1 MADRQEE
8 SIALGSVSPPITH
21 RFVDVPDG
29 VVHCV
34 ECGQGTP
41 VLLLHQTPRSWDE
54 FRAVLPLLGRTRRA
68 IAMDTIGF
76 GDSSR
81 LPAGGYSVERWADVV
96 VSLLDALGIDRATVV
111 GHHTGGYVATEV
123 AASHPERVTA
133 VVLSGV
139 GLLPVAE
146 RLEQAEGRAV
156 VDEADRSLDGSH
168 LQELWQ
174 MRAEFYPPDIQ
185 LLERFMID
193 CLKAGDLAAEGHRIV
208 ARYPIE
214 ERVGLVTCPTLII
227 APTADVHAYPLT
239 PALEAAMPHAV
250 VSEIEGGMACLPDQ
264 LPGAFAA
271 AVVGFLDDVEDA

>member
-1 MADRQEE
+1 MA
-8 SIALGSVSPPITH
+8 LTITH
-21 RFVDVPDG
+21 RFVDVPGG

-34 ECGQGTP
+34 ECGHGTP

-54 FRAVLPLLGRTRRA
+54 FRDVLPLLGRTRRA

-81 LPAGGYSVERWADVV
+81 LPAGEYSVERWAETAVN
-96 VSLLDALGIDRATVV
+96 LLDALGIDRAAVV

-123 AASHPERVTA
+123 AAAHPQRVTA
-133 VVLSGV
+133 IVLSGV
-139 GLLPVAE
+139 DLLPVTE

-174 MRAEFYPPDIQ
+174 MRAEFYPPDIA
-185 LLERFMID
+185 LLERFMVD

-214 ERVGLVTCPTLII
+214 ERVGLVTCPTLIV
-227 APTADVHAYPLT
+227 APTADPYSYPT
-239 PALEAAMPHAV
+239 VRALQAALPHAV
-250 VSEIEGGMACLPDQ
+250 MTEIEGGMVPLPDQ
-264 LPGAFAA
+264 LPGPFAT
-271 AVVGFLDDVEDA
+271 AVAEFLSDVENF

>member
-1 MADRQEE
+1 M
-8 SIALGSVSPPITH
+8 TH

-34 ECGQGTP
+34 ECGHGTP

-54 FRAVLPLLGRTRRA
+54 FRDVLPLLGRTRRA

-81 LPAGGYSVERWADVV
+81 LSAGEYSVERWADVA

-111 GHHTGGYVATEV
+111 GHHTGGYVAAEI

-133 VVLSGV
+133 IVLSGV

-156 VDEADRSLDGSH
+156 VDEVDRSLDGSH

-174 MRAEFYPPDIQ
+174 MRARFYPPDIA
-185 LLERFMID
+185 LLERFIVD
-193 CLKAGDLAAEGHRIV
+193 CVKAGDLAAEGHRIV

-214 ERVGLVTCPTLII
+214 ERVGLVTCPTLIL
-227 APTADVHAYPLT
+227 APTADAYAYPIT
-239 PALEAAMPHAV
+239 PALQAAMPHAV
-250 VSEIEGGMACLPDQ
+250 VSEIEGGMVCLPDQ
-264 LPGAFAA
+264 LPGPFTE
-271 AVVGFLDDVEDA
+271 AVVGFLDDVEDV